1 MCYTEWVHVQGN
13 KDPQGGLTAK
23 GRAHYARTEGAS
35 LKPGV
40 KNYESASPADK
51 KRWISWALRF
61 YNRKA
66 LPPMQKD
73 GKPTRMALTAQ
84 AWGHEP
90 PKNELEARAI
100 AALAKRR
107 QSEMGGK

>member
-1 MCYTEWVHVQGN
+1 MHVQGN